1 MNLGAFETGSFRRVI
16 PVQPGYRR
24 IVAWNDSTAAPG
36 APTGFNH
43 ADRA

>member
-1 MNLGAFETGSFRRVI
+1 VI
-16 PVQPGYRR
+16 PVQPGYRS
-24 IVAWNDSTAAPG
+24 IGAWNISTAAPG